1 MEPIHKPRGTYADFL
16 SGDYSEKHFVF
27 ELIKKNPQATT
38 NSLGNPQAGIR
49 SKETGR
55 TVEFPLSFPIPL
67 IGTVIAEKIENGR
80 KLQYRKKIRY
90 AVGEDSIFNDE
101 QQPDDKFPKQR
112 VYANF
117 VKGRFQVDGADSTL
131 LKFIFAWDQ
140 NETNANRDP
149 KKFPKFKLVDT
160 SVIAHKAKEVSKA
173 KFNVEKW
180 CWTADWAAEVKPLAS
195 LIFSHEQMAQDSEEI
210 RHNLA
215 VIAAADPANFQK
227 MLGDENTK
235 RMIVMKAA
243 IDKDIIVKNPA
254 INGLFWSDNPNQPIS
269 VAAPNKEA
277 LKDFVEKSF
286 STEGEKTYSAIRDLV
301 YPKDAEGYS
310 PATNQKPTVF
320 EAPIVKQS
328 TDTDVDLKFLIAEAI
343 EKGIVTVS
351 KNNVWWKFLDSS
363 FQKEDGMIKGLR
375 DNELMLEV
383 LKRKVVEYKKPEVQ
397 E

>member
-27 ELIKKNPQATT
+27 ELIKKNPQVGNNAQ
-38 NSLGNPQAGIR
+38 GNPMGGMR

-55 TVEFPLSFPIPL
+55 VVEFPLAVPL
-67 IGTVIAEKIENGR
+67 PLVGTITAEKIENGR
-80 KLQYRKKIRY
+80 KVQYRRKIRFV
-90 AVGEDSIFNDE
+90 VGEDSIYNE
-101 QQPDDKFPKQR
+101 LQLPDDKFPKQR

-140 NETNANRDP
+140 CETNANRDP
-149 KKFPKFKLVDT
+149 KKFPKFRLVDT
-160 SVIAHKAKEVSKA
+160 SVIAKKAKEVSKQ

-195 LIFSHEQMAQDSEEI
+195 LIFTPEQMAQDSEEI

-215 VIAAADPANFQK
+215 VIAAADPAGFNK

-243 IDKDIIVKNPA
+243 IDKDILVKNPS

-269 VAAPNKEA
+269 VAPPGKEV
-277 LKDFVEKSF
+277 LDDFVKKSF
-286 STEGEKTYSAIRDLV
+286 STEGEKTYYAIRDLV
-301 YPKDAEGYS
+301 YPEHAEGYS
-310 PATNQKPTVF
+310 PATTQKPMIF
-320 EAPIVKQS
+320 EAPIVKSS
-328 TDTDVDLKFLIAEAI
+328 TDTDEDLSVLIGVAM
-343 EKGIVTVS
+343 EKGLVTVT
-351 KNNVWWKFLDSS
+351 KNNLWWKFFDSS
-363 FQKEDGMIKGLR
+363 FKGKDGMIQGLR
-375 DNELMLEV
+375 DNEIMLQV
-383 LKRKVVEYKKPEVQ
+383 LKSKVRETKTPEA
-397 E
+397 ED